1 MEVRSRDDEH
11 PGGQV
16 ITNDSHALIS
26 IPLKR
31 TLTAIGDYH
40 IFYIFICPIFSFSTT
55 PIRSNSS
62 DNLEQAPFAIA
73 CDGKR
78 VVPAYFIRHGQVHYG
93 FQVFSRA
100 KLSLTIYLDINL
112 RFLQAS
118 NQFCVYELVQF
129 ILYGQDGGHEPLDV
143 KFMVICHPHRNP
155 PLCRRLDPPRT
166 EPLYP
171 LPYFQSPL
179 PQRGSYFPDNLTVG
193 NEVNMFY
200 GKYYDFFN
208 NDITI
213 SMYPFEVKPQLSY
226 VTSRFLRSLT
236 TVAYF
241 GPFWTE
247 ILFYSPPTIFDIA
260 IMTEQQIPKPT
271 RHQYTQT
278 DPKNP
283 IIHDASTQFDE
294 DPIQLNMGF
303 TTPPLSNLEEIEELM
318 DIKVN
323 PLSPDDQVIKNIFF
337 LILSY
342 LFFGFL
348 AVSTGS
354 SGGSSSYRVDFDLL
368 ILPYFLDLVRFDG
381 WYLGHPRGCG
391 LI

>member
-1 MEVRSRDDEH
+1 
-11 PGGQV
+11 
-16 ITNDSHALIS
+16 
-26 IPLKR
+26 
-31 TLTAIGDYH
+31 
-40 IFYIFICPIFSFSTT
+40 
-55 PIRSNSS
+55 
-62 DNLEQAPFAIA
+62 
-73 CDGKR
+73 
-78 VVPAYFIRHGQVHYG
+78 
-93 FQVFSRA
+93 
-100 KLSLTIYLDINL
+100 
-112 RFLQAS
+112 
-118 NQFCVYELVQF
+118 
-129 ILYGQDGGHEPLDV
+129 
-143 KFMVICHPHRNP
+143 
-155 PLCRRLDPPRT
+155 
-166 EPLYP
+166 
-171 LPYFQSPL
+171 
-179 PQRGSYFPDNLTVG
+179 
-193 NEVNMFY
+193 
-200 GKYYDFFN
+200 
-208 NDITI
+208 
-213 SMYPFEVKPQLSY
+213 MYPFEVKPQLSY

-337 LILSY
+337 FVLSY
-342 LFFGFL
+342 LFLWFL